1 MKNAVL
7 GAYVSREGVL
17 HAIDARVKMF
27 VLLLATIVLFAKAQ
41 LALLLGACALAAV
54 LLVLSHMSMAALGR
68 AIRPLS
74 VVLIFSLVANA
85 CVVDGTADIAV
96 AGQFGISLAG
106 ATRGFVAVVRIVT
119 LLELSLVLS
128 ATTTVMQL
136 SEAVGWLL
144 APLSFLG
151 LPTQDISMALAVS
164 LRLIPVCV
172 AEFDRIVVA
181 QKARGAQLT
190 SPSLRIR
197 LKSWANVL
205 TALLVVLFSHADKLG
220 DAMCDRCY
228 GTAKRTSLVP
238 ALSGASKMALL
249 IAIVVTVVV
258 LVVL

>member
-1 MKNAVL
+1 MKTAVL

-17 HAIDARVKMF
+17 HAIDARVKLF

-41 LALLLGACALAAV
+41 LMLLLGACALATILV
-54 LLVLSHMSMAALGR
+54 VLSHMSMAALAR

-74 VVLIFSLVANA
+74 VVLIFSLAANA

-96 AGQFGISLAG
+96 VGQFGISLAG

-136 SEAVGWLL
+136 SEAVEWLL
-144 APLSFLG
+144 TPLSFIG
-151 LPTQDISMALAVS
+151 VPTQDISMVLAIS

-181 QKARGAQLT
+181 QKARGAQLNT
-190 SPSLRIR
+190 GSLRIR

-205 TALLVVLFSHADKLG
+205 TALLVVLFSHTDKLA
-220 DAMCDRCY
+220 DAMRDRCY
-228 GTAKRTSLVP
+228 GTAERTSLVP
-238 ALSGASKMALL
+238 ALSVASKMALL
-249 IAIVVTVVV
+249 IAIVVSVVV